1 MPSCSRECLKN
12 SATQFKVSY
21 DRFWLKTALTIFTE
35 LPNDDFITKVV
46 IAWWRF
52 AGTRYSPI
60 KPGQISPCDFMR
72 KSYLIQ
78 ARCDSFPPGICLY
91 FSIFFKPAWA
101 ALQNY
106 MGRFRR
112 VKAGSRQY
120 KRRILSC
127 RNEAFHMKLQDTIYE
142 EFVILL
148 GSRQNGTEFHTGQAG
163 SCNQYLKSSILAP
176 CYRYT
181 YWPYFF

>member
-1 MPSCSRECLKN
+1 MMILSLRWWLHDGDLPVRDIHLLS
-12 SATQFKVSY
+12 Q
-21 DRFWLKTALTIFTE
+21 DRFHPAISCGNHIWFRQGVTIFH
-35 LPNDDFITKVV
+35 LVFVYI
-46 IAWWRF
+46 F
-52 AGTRYSPI
+52 
-60 KPGQISPCDFMR
+60 QF
-72 KSYLIQ
+72 
-78 ARCDSFPPGICLY
+78 
-91 FSIFFKPAWA
+91 FFKSAWS

-112 VKAGSRQY
+112 VKVGSRQY

-127 RNEAFHMKLQDTIYE
+127 RNEAFHMKLQDIICE
-142 EFVILL
+142 EFVILP